1 LKYCKKFIAAMLSI
15 VILILLAGCGNNE
28 NNITPESAVN
38 VTVSEVLTKT
48 IEETATYTGELKAA
62 VSTSVSA
69 KVSGNAETIYCEIGD
84 FVNSGD
90 ILVKLDDTDYQTQY
104 QQANSAY
111 LSAVSQSKSVVSSAQ
126 IEYNNAKINCDNQKI
141 LYDHGA
147 ISKQAY
153 DSAVTRLENAKI
165 NLDAAIEQSGLNSA
179 KAALEAA
186 ENSLGYTTVY
196 APVSGYISSKNA
208 SVGQMVSPGVE
219 IFSIKN
225 TDTVNAQINVT
236 ESVISKVVIGT
247 KAVVSVDS
255 LHENFE
261 CTVTGTSPTKNPQT
275 GLYQINISIDNP
287 DGVLK
292 DGMFADVTLT
302 LSDAADALV
311 VPTDSIF
318 EDESEK
324 KYVYIVKGDTAVK
337 TEVTVGIVT
346 EEYTEIVKGVGNED
360 TVIVSGKEYLSEK
373 NNKIK
378 IVE

>member
-1 LKYCKKFIAAMLSI
+1 MLSI